1 MHSIFDIIHSRVINM
16 LSRRYHFSIREIK
29 FHLIQVQSCPIIA
42 ICLHSCH
49 YQLTNHTSPLFWQF
63 SLLFFIHKCLY
74 KFFGFLLSRSKQFK
88 EKTPCYYC
96 IFSKATSQ
104 YLNHVVVQN
113 TSEYTLTEERG
124 ESTMDF
130 QRHTAAVSL
139 QTRIRLLSTPVQDH
153 YLLVFSSLQTT
164 LSFSDSSFMIY
175 QAEILPRLPRAFFKW
190 AVLFHSLPNITIT
203 FSF

>member
-1 MHSIFDIIHSRVINM
+1 
-16 LSRRYHFSIREIK
+16 
-29 FHLIQVQSCPIIA
+29 
-42 ICLHSCH
+42 
-49 YQLTNHTSPLFWQF
+49 
-63 SLLFFIHKCLY
+63 
-74 KFFGFLLSRSKQFK
+74 
-88 EKTPCYYC
+88 
-96 IFSKATSQ
+96 
-104 YLNHVVVQN
+104 
-113 TSEYTLTEERG
+113 
-124 ESTMDF
+124 MDF

-203 FSF
+203 FSFQCSKIMKQGTHPTNVPTAATQLTQKEVTEGSTTSYCLYTCQIHKHLLCQCNIRLQSYPKIVSILPCTSSKKGQTNRIW